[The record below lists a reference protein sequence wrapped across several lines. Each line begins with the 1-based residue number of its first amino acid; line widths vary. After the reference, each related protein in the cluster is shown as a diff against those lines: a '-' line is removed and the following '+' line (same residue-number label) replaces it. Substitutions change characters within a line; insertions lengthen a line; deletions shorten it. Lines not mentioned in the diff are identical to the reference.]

1 MTTVSKLLGYLD
13 EIKRNDKQGKK
24 INAFIHVR
32 DEKQLLKEAEE
43 VDRKIKSGKAGKLAG
58 KIIAIKS
65 CINVMGEITS
75 CGSKTLENYRA
86 PYDATAIERIRKEDG
101 IIIGMTNMDEF
112 ASGSSGE
119 TSAFGPTKNPRQLE
133 LIPGGSS
140 SGSAVS
146 VAAGFCD
153 MALGTD
159 TGGSIRNPASHC
171 GVVGIKP
178 TYSSVSRYGLI
189 DLSMSLD
196 QIGTLANNVE
206 DAGLLLSVIKGKD
219 ERDSISQNSESI
231 NLNEIKKAPKNFVIG
246 ILDFEI
252 QNKEIQNL
260 IKKRIEEVSKK
271 YNLKTEN
278 IKVKNIDLAIE
289 TYYPLVYV
297 EFFSSTRKL
306 DGRRFGKRIED
317 AAGAEVLRR
326 ILGGS
331 EISRAEYGG
340 RYYHQALKI
349 KNLIEKEFS
358 GIFKKVDCIVSA
370 TVPKLPHKIG
380 TQISVKEMYEY
391 DALTAPSNLA
401 GNCSISVPVGKISGI
416 PIGIQI
422 MCDKFQEQKMLQIAN
437 AFQNL

>member
-43 VDRKIKSGKAGKLAG
+43 IDRKIKSGKAGKLAG
-58 KIIAIKS
+58 KIIAVKS
-65 CINVMGEITS
+65 CINVKGEITS
-75 CGSKTLENYRA
+75 CGSKTLENYHA

-146 VAAGFCD
+146 VASGFCD

-196 QIGTLANNVE
+196 QIGTLANNVN

-219 ERDSISQNSESI
+219 EMDSISQSSEPI
-231 NLNEIKKAPKNFVIG
+231 NFNEIKKIPKNFVIG

-252 QNKEIQNL
+252 QNKDIQNL
-260 IKKRIEEVSKK
+260 IRRRIEEISRE

-297 EFFSSTRKL
+297 EFFSGTRKF

-317 AAGAEVLRR
+317 VAGEEVLRR

-349 KNLIEKEFS
+349 KNLIENEFS
-358 GIFKKVDCIVSA
+358 EIFKKVDCIISA

-380 TQISVKEMYEY
+380 TKISIKEMYEY

-401 GNCSISVPVGKISGI
+401 GNCSISIPVGEISGI
-416 PIGIQI
+416 PVGIQI

-437 AFQNL
+437 IFQKR

>member
-1 MTTVSKLLGYLD
+1 M
-13 EIKRNDKQGKK
+13 
-24 INAFIHVR
+24 R
-32 DEKQLLKEAEE
+32 DEKELLKEAEE

-58 KIIAIKS
+58 KIIAVKS
-65 CINVMGEITS
+65 CINVKGEIAS

-86 PYDATAIERIRKEDG
+86 PYDATVIEKIRKEDG

-196 QIGTLANNVE
+196 QIGTLANNVK

-219 ERDSISQNSESI
+219 ERDSISQHSEEI
-231 NLNEIKKAPKNFVIG
+231 N
-246 ILDFEI
+246 
-252 QNKEIQNL
+252 
-260 IKKRIEEVSKK
+260 
-271 YNLKTEN
+271 
-278 IKVKNIDLAIE
+278 
-289 TYYPLVYV
+289 V
-297 EFFSSTRKL
+297 E
-306 DGRRFGKRIED
+306 
-317 AAGAEVLRR
+317 
-326 ILGGS
+326 
-331 EISRAEYGG
+331 
-340 RYYHQALKI
+340 
-349 KNLIEKEFS
+349 
-358 GIFKKVDCIVSA
+358 
-370 TVPKLPHKIG
+370 
-380 TQISVKEMYEY
+380 
-391 DALTAPSNLA
+391 
-401 GNCSISVPVGKISGI
+401 
-416 PIGIQI
+416 
-422 MCDKFQEQKMLQIAN
+422 
-437 AFQNL
+437 

>member
-13 EIKRNDKQGKK
+13 EIKQNDKQGKK

-58 KIIAIKS
+58 KIIAVKS
-65 CINVMGEITS
+65 CINVKGEITS

-86 PYDATAIERIRKEDG
+86 PYDATAIEKIRNEDG

-119 TSAFGPTKNPRQLE
+119 TSAFGPTRNPRQLE

-196 QIGTLANNVE
+196 QIGTLANSVE
-206 DAGLLLSVIKGKD
+206 DAGLLLSVIKGRD
-219 ERDSISQNSESI
+219 EKDSISQHSEEI
-231 NLNEIKKAPKNFVIG
+231 KMNEIQKSPKNFVIG

-260 IKKRIEEVSKK
+260 IKKKIDEIAKK

-297 EFFSSTRKL
+297 EFFSGTRKL

-331 EISRAEYGG
+331 EISRAEHGG

-358 GIFKKVDCIVSA
+358 EIFKKVDCIVSA

-416 PIGIQI
+416 PVGIQI
-422 MCDKFQEQKMLQIAN
+422 MCDKFQEQKMLQIAH
-437 AFQNL
+437 AFEM